1 MQYTLIKNNKVI
13 NVIEAD
19 EAFILANYDDHI
31 AIEGNYPI
39 GYLFQEGYLVPPTK
53 LTPTRI
59 LTTTAYVAPSNAPV
73 KTITS
78 ITVSDKT
85 TNPVINTDNKYYA
98 QVGFTPLVELT
109 LSDLNINISLV
120 KIPLTKYADDEPTT
134 TELYLTGAIVNGV
147 LTCGGEPVISGNYK
161 VTAARTNRALDRLSG
176 GTAAFHVEFDDID
189 FLV

>member
-1 MQYTLIKNNKVI
+1 MNILIINKDTGLPIDNQRPPENGDWIREII
-13 NVIEAD
+13 NEKGLMVEREYIT
-19 EAFILANYDDHI
+19 INTTI
-31 AIEGNYPI
+31 PI
-39 GYLFQEGYLVPPTK
+39 
-53 LTPTRI
+53 
-59 LTTTAYVAPSNAPV
+59 

-85 TNPVINTDNKYYA
+85 TNTVINSGNKYYA

-109 LSDLNINISLV
+109 LSDLNINIPLV
-120 KIPLTKYADDEPTT
+120 KIPFTKYADDEPTT
-134 TELYLTGAIVNGV
+134 TELYLTGSIVNGV

-176 GTAAFHVEFDDID
+176 GTASFHVEFDDID